1 MRAFLR
7 RINKLIRKIKPLAQN
22 VLTLFY
28 VDGTKRVMMDS
39 EQVFFEIM
47 SGRVESFQY
56 KDDDGGEDGFYAAL
70 MDGCHDI
77 HELFKDGDD
86 SWMLENVEKS

>member
-7 RINKLIRKIKPLAQN
+7 RINRLIRKIKPITQKL
-22 VLTLFY
+22 LTLFY
-28 VDGTKRVMMDS
+28 VDGTTRVMVDS
-39 EQVFFEIM
+39 EKVFSEIM

-56 KDDDGGEDGFYAAL
+56 QDNAGGEDGFYTAL

-86 SWMLENVEKS
+86 SWMLEGVE